1 MSKEHVL
8 EVAYTMAQRDG
19 FLTLSRQ
26 NIARESGV
34 ATGSVSHYWGTMQT
48 LRDAVMTRA
57 IEENDVEI
65 IVAGI
70 AAGNEVV
77 KSAPKELR
85 LKALASMM

>member
-8 EVAYTMAQRDG
+8 KVAYTMAQRNG
-19 FLTLSRQ
+19 FLTLNRL

-34 ATGSVSHYWGTMQT
+34 ATGSVSHYWGTMQA
-48 LRDAVMTRA
+48 LRDAVMSRA
-57 IEENDVEI
+57 IEDGDVEI

-70 AAGNEVV
+70 AAGNGVA

-85 LKALASMM
+85 MKALASMM